1 MSNSIKADLNLLKSY
16 KSSFDTEKQCY
27 IHNAY
32 NTFSGGYISHCSD
45 QCVQRM
51 KANLSYHY
59 DGISSAYSKIDN
71 WWTNYNNDLENLEKG
86 LSKDRAVS
94 SGIKD
99 SSVVSQINSLP
110 HLADLNIDSFYTF
123 AERKQ
128 KGEEL
133 KKHYSQKAAPINN
146 INEEQPK
153 VINIKDLKNAYE
165 NSKTK
170 EKSYSEIAIKADEL
184 KKHYSQA
191 TGAVNVEE
199 WREYVYEKNQKVT
212 QLDNAEQAAAEAVKK
227 STKSVGKKIWDG
239 VSDAWCMIECAGT
252 DILGYLGDGLTMFK
266 AGGTIAL
273 GTVVSTFRVIG
284 GDLTWKDVKYANG
297 QILDEAMDQIDER
310 REATE
315 VKKDSYMDESIKRKN
330 EYTVEDYWKK
340 LPATVAD
347 VGYNFGKGVVGLG
360 EKIRDSA
367 ATTADLMGGG
377 IAYVAGRAQ
386 GIDDKY
392 LKDMINEAHEET
404 AAEVAEDMCQ
414 TYMFDEAE
422 QSELGQKVIENSAL
436 GDTEREFV
444 QGVGEVAGTIALSAA
459 LTPGAVGG
467 GATISPVAMG
477 GVGFVTGQGEGLQ
490 NAYADGADFYAGYGY
505 GTVNGIIEGASW
517 YIGGKI
523 NMSFRAENMG
533 SKYMFEATK
542 KRILFDTLDAG
553 AESTLRTES
562 AILYKRKEDGSW
574 YTPAEIW
581 EMYDGSAALEQN
593 VLLGFLGS
601 LLGEMGELNQAKKIS
616 KLEKVIDG
624 GNLNKF
630 ASNINAKDFTD
641 YMKFAKDADVD
652 TLLKNVDNES
662 IKQLATIPDSSV
674 LKKFMSCADADQKK
688 IFVNSLTDSSA
699 KELLKDIPD
708 EMLEDVIKNAN
719 ADSLT
724 MIVKNANSKEMVE
737 SIADIYEMEYKKQ
750 IDSIVYTSKD
760 DLAANVDSIKRTIDL
775 DDVSKS
781 KKERYFETLNYG
793 ETDFGVDQ
801 NALTKYIPTVNNE
814 EFKIIA
820 NDPRFYDL
828 WYEDAVKL
836 NPNIKV
842 TRELSDSTVES
853 LKNSGYTYSSQVNR
867 TRRVL
872 LQIYDGDQE
881 KVLDQMKKLFDYKY
895 SEDIMR
901 LKNKPEFI
909 NMNMNDFEKILFFA
923 NNPEGICDYAAFCN
937 SIFEE
942 FKNKPNAFK
951 EVFGYDM
958 YTIIDGKKHLNSDE
972 LLLDL
977 YTSVNSKNISSLAT
991 FYVPEEYKHRF
1002 IFNDGQLSIV
1012 DLNQRKNAL
1021 GRGLGYDNTIINE
1034 WLASKGS
1041 NVKVKIDPDFSYRFI
1056 ESNIFDKNMTAD
1068 EVKKLF
1074 KKYDDSSVIIGINKD
1089 KIPLNFYD
1097 ENGNIYL
1104 STHTWSEGAG
1114 HAVYLTDITDDGII
1128 VSSWG
1133 KKLKLT
1139 YEELSK
1145 TGFYTYDVKFDNIKT
1160 DDLFSIESLPSDNK
1174 LARRNQYNI
1183 LKNKLDSGIELTADE
1198 KVLLSKLSIETEI
1211 DKININERISTT
1223 MEEIEKL
1230 KKKAALENNDEKL
1243 LELTYKLEEYKKI
1256 NEDLESLKEMLHKN
1270 NIYDI
1275 KKLDHDHAVAIG
1287 LIPKDLKPENQDIS
1301 IDIKKYL
1308 DDKVNEIE
1316 KRAKKFEPEVFSDLR
1331 EYETEDLVLIN
1342 EDYRIKSSGSISDK
1356 LLSDAKK
1363 QVQSPID
1370 ISYKDIDEAAD
1381 KMKDS
1386 LRGTFISNPDNYKE
1400 NVIKTVSELKDKG
1413 YKVIKVGNSWGSDS
1427 KYQGINV
1434 GFVKE
1439 INGEEL
1445 KLEVQ
1450 FHTFDSFVTKEGLTH
1465 TLYEVARNDFVPD
1478 NIRTFANDIQCKYQ
1492 KLVVVPD
1499 GAEEINI
1506 NLFNK

>member
-1 MSNSIKADLNLLKSY
+1 MSNTTKADLSLLKSY
-16 KSSFDTEKQCY
+16 KSSFDNEKQRY
-27 IHNAY
+27 TYNTY
-32 NTFSGGYISHCSD
+32 NTFSGGYISSCSD
-45 QCVQRM
+45 KYVQRM
-51 KANLSYHY
+51 KTNLSYHY
-59 DGISSAYSKIDN
+59 NFISDAYSKIN
-71 WWTNYNNDLENLEKG
+71 TWWTNYNNDLECLENG
-86 LSKDRAVS
+86 LTNNKANSN
-94 SGIKD
+94 GIKE
-99 SSVVSQINSLP
+99 SGVVAGVDALP
-110 HLADLNIDSFYTF
+110 ALSNLNLDSFYTF
-123 AERKQ
+123 EERRL

-133 KKHYSQKAAPINN
+133 KLHYSQPAAPVTPLSTQQPRFSNN
-146 INEEQPK
+146 IK
-153 VINIKDLKNAYE
+153 KD
-165 NSKTK
+165 NSKWSSRDYEAPVVK
-170 EKSYSEIAIKADEL
+170 EAWY
-184 KKHYSQA
+184 KK
-191 TGAVNVEE
+191 
-199 WREYVYEKNQKVT
+199 
-212 QLDNAEQAAAEAVKK
+212 
-227 STKSVGKKIWDG
+227 VGKG
-239 VSDAWCMIECAGT
+239 VMDFGSAAWGIFESGIDLAFTG
-252 DILGYLGDGLTMFK
+252 IGNGLTYAK
-266 AGGTIAL
+266 TYVGCGL
-273 GTVVSTFRVIG
+273 GQSVSFFRILG
-284 GDLTWKDVKYANG
+284 GDLTWKDVEYANRQAWEEANAEVRERNARHEAKVD
-297 QILDEAMDQIDER
+297 QILNHAEE
-310 REATE
+310 
-315 VKKDSYMDESIKRKN
+315 KRLN
-330 EYTVEDYWKK
+330 YTLDDYCET
-340 LPATVAD
+340 LPADVAD
-347 VGYNFGKGVVGLG
+347 VGYNFGKGVVGVG
-360 EKIRDSA
+360 EKVRDSIESTGSIIIQPIYYGIGKA
-367 ATTADLMGGG
+367 NGLSNEEIKSNMTAQ
-377 IAYVAGRAQ
+377 R
-386 GIDDKY
+386 
-392 LKDMINEAHEET
+392 EET
-404 AAEVAEDMCQ
+404 MAEIADDECQ
-414 TYMFDEAE
+414 IYMFDDIE
-422 QSELGQKVIENSAL
+422 QSEAGQWVQEHSDLTDAEKGLA
-436 GDTEREFV
+436 
-444 QGVGEVAGTIALSAA
+444 QGVGELAGELALSYAIGGAIASHGVSGVASFSTASKAIVAGEAM
-459 LTPGAVGG
+459 TPVSMGISGAVTGYGSGIQEAYSDGAGYWEGIGYASLNAAIEGGSMAAG
-467 GATISPVAMG
+467 GATNKYV
-477 GVGFVTGQGEGLQ
+477 
-490 NAYADGADFYAGYGY
+490 
-505 GTVNGIIEGASW
+505 
-517 YIGGKI
+517 
-523 NMSFRAENMG
+523 FRAGNMG
-533 SKYMFEATK
+533 AGNMFKGSLSRITIDTGCGVTEGYA
-542 KRILFDTLDAG
+542 RILAHG
-553 AESTLRTES
+553 
-562 AILYKRKEDGSW
+562 IYKRKEDGSL
-574 YTPAEIW
+574 YSVDELY
-581 EMYDGSAALEQN
+581 EMYGGDEAIQQQAIMAFGGSI
-593 VLLGFLGS
+593 
-601 LLGEMGELNQAKKIS
+601 LGETVEMRQAYKLYQMENAIASGDPAKLAKKMNNM
-616 KLEKVIDG
+616 KPND
-624 GNLNKF
+624 F
-630 ASNINAKDFTD
+630 AD

-662 IKQLATIPDSSV
+662 IKQIATIPDSSV
-674 LKKFMSCADADQKK
+674 LKKLMSCADADQKK

-708 EMLEDVIKNAN
+708 EMLEDVIKNAD

-737 SIADIYEMEYKKQ
+737 SIADIYEIEYKKQ
-750 IDSIVYTSKD
+750 IDNIVYASTD
-760 DLAANVDSIKRTIDL
+760 DLAANVDNIKRTIDL
-775 DDVSKS
+775 DNSSKS

-793 ETDFGVDQ
+793 ERDFGVDQ

-909 NMNMNDFEKILFFA
+909 NMKMNDFEKVLFFA
-923 NNPEGICDYAAFCN
+923 NNPEGICDYAALCN
-937 SIFEE
+937 SIFDE

-1041 NVKVKIDPDFSYRFI
+1041 NVKVKIDSDFSYRFI

-1230 KKKAALENNDEKL
+1230 KKKAVLENNDEKL

-1256 NEDLESLKEMLHKN
+1256 NDDLESLKGMLHKN

-1331 EYETEDLVLIN
+1331 EFETEDLVLIN
-1342 EDYRIKSSGSISDK
+1342 EDYRIKSSGSISEK

-1363 QVQSPID
+1363 QVQLPID

-1499 GAEEINI
+1499 GAKEINI